1 MLKLFIL
8 AARLEALTWAGL
20 LLGMVL
26 KYSPLTIE
34 AGVWL
39 LDGSMAGP
47 FWFSLRG
54 AAHCLRAALALVGRA
69 SRCAG
74 GGATLVTIPLEAL
87 LRRRGLLGAA

>member
-47 FWFSLRG
+47 FWFISAWRCSLPSRG
-54 AAHCLRAALALVGRA
+54 AGL
-69 SRCAG
+69 G
-74 GGATLVTIPLEAL
+74 G
-87 LRRRGLLGAA
+87 LGFSLC